1 MARRLF
7 RGRQFSENGWPY
19 VDQGSCTWDEV
30 VPGVWLQIQNG
41 IPFTVL
47 RAFARDFN
55 EHVEKLRDADSACW
69 TQDNSV
75 DTSNHPGG
83 TGADFNWNGEDGR
96 TFRYGI
102 TEARAYPG
110 DKARRLRE
118 LLDFYE
124 DNVFCGGF
132 WDIRDWMHF
141 QMGYGTYDSKADRPT
156 QKVTDFVARKIR
168 PDGWSTFK
176 RGGGGAP
183 APAAD
188 AAAILARA
196 TGVTLDKAREILPT
210 LRDGLILSECTTVP
224 RIAMWLAQCGHE
236 SAHFNATEEY
246 QNGPMDQERW
256 IYKGRTWIQLTWRS
270 AYEGFGR
277 WCHARGLVSDPTVF
291 VNNPRSLADLKWA
304 GLGAAYYWTTTVRS
318 TRKYPTLNQASDAR
332 DVLVATQIINGG
344 TNGLEDRQNRYNR
357 AIALG
362 DELLQIIG
370 EEDFLSALTPAEQRE
385 LLDLLRWGFAPEYG
399 EFRKLFQNE
408 DMYREDNVRRR
419 TAVGAALDSR
429 TFSWEDRV
437 EKSAERGEL
446 WAIDLVVRAARG
458 TLPGV
463 IRPGGNTPDPF
474 LVNHAR
480 QVLADVE
487 RINPEALKKYL
498 ALEGGSR

>member
-41 IPFTVL
+41 PCFTIM
-47 RAFARDFN
+47 RAFARDFHA
-55 EHVEKLRDADSACW
+55 HVEPLRDYDSACW
-69 TQDNSV
+69 TQDNTV

-83 TGADFNWNGEDGR
+83 TGMDLNWNGADQK

-102 TEARAYPG
+102 TKERAYPG
-110 DKARRLRE
+110 DKARKLDE
-118 LLDFYE
+118 LLAFYE
-124 DNVFCGGF
+124 DVIYCGGY
-132 WDIRDWMHF
+132 WGIRDWMHF

-156 QKVTDFVARKIR
+156 EKTLDFIRRKIR
-168 PDGWSTFK
+168 PDGFSTF
-176 RGGGGAP
+176 RGGAP

-188 AAAILARA
+188 AASIVARA
-196 TGVTLDKAREILPT
+196 TGVTLAKAQEILPT
-210 LRDGLILSECTTVP
+210 LREGMVLAECTTVP
-224 RIAMWLAQCGHE
+224 RIAMFLAQLGHE

-277 WCHARGLVSDPTVF
+277 WCHARGLVSDPMVF

-370 EEDFLSALTPAEQRE
+370 EDDFLSALNAAEQRE
-385 LLDLLRWGFAPEYG
+385 LLDLLRWMAAPEYG
-399 EFRKLFQNE
+399 ELRKLFANE

-419 TAVGAALDSR
+419 TFAGVAIDAR

-437 EKSAERGEL
+437 EKSAERGEM

-463 IRPGGNTPDPF
+463 IRPGSNTPDPF

-480 QVLADVE
+480 QVLADIE
-487 RINPEALKKYL
+487 AINPDALKNYL
-498 ALEGGSR
+498 KGAS